1 MSKNSSVSNYDNS
14 LYISGHKIFGVN
26 SVNFGYSLPVDH
38 VSVIG
43 YSKFKTFTSSAPQSS
58 LSVQKYL
65 SPADFFLNFTGL
77 NPLVGGVDYK
87 GKKFGFNSAY
97 LTSYSVAASVGNFP
111 NLNASFSIFGDV
123 GNEFGGDGASETGAL
138 KVVRPGDIKIECD
151 GSGTNR
157 IESFTY
163 SLECK
168 REAYY
173 HPTGSGA
180 MEVVTVKPFKVNAD
194 FTIGVDDYEA
204 KRAFDYLSNS
214 NSRKITIEIGSL
226 ATFTM
231 NSMELISETLN
242 TSSTDDLVIT
252 LTYQGFI

>member
-1 MSKNSSVSNYDNS
+1 MSKTSSTSNYDNS
-14 LYISGHKIFGVN
+14 LHISGYKIFGVN

-43 YSKFKTFTSSAPQSS
+43 YSKFKTFTSNPPQSS

-77 NPLVGGVDYK
+77 NPLNGRVEYN
-87 GKKFGFNSAY
+87 GKKFGFESAY
-97 LTSYSVAASVGNFP
+97 LTSYSVSASVGNFP
-111 NLNASFSIFGDV
+111 NLDASFSIFGDI
-123 GNEFGGDGASETGAL
+123 GNEIGDNGVSETGAL
-138 KVVRPGDIKIECD
+138 RVVRPGDIRIECD

-163 SLECK
+163 SLDCK
-168 REAYY
+168 REPYY

-180 MEVVTVKPFKVNAD
+180 MEVVTIKPFKVNAE
-194 FTIGVDDYEA
+194 FSIGVSDYEA
-204 KRAFDYLSNS
+204 KKAFDYVLNS
-214 NSRKITIEIGSL
+214 NSRKITIEVGSL

-231 NSMELISETLN
+231 SSMELIAESLN
-242 TSSTDDLVIT
+242 TSATDDLVIT
-252 LTYQGFI
+252 LTYQGFV